1 MIMEVQMVKFKFK
14 KQMIKKDMNGIDM
27 EKIKNL

>member
-1 MIMEVQMVKFKFK
+1 MEVQMVKFKFK